1 MDKNPKKTSF
11 GWLEL
16 INLDGNPTDVDGNR
30 KGLAFVEGTLKTFDG
45 SSWNE
50 IGGGEVSEL
59 DDVLITNSTISNS
72 TLDGI
77 TETTSGFELVG
88 SGAILGMMIQES
100 QITGGRIENPGLLQQ
115 GIQEIDSDEET
126 TVDLSSWFDNGIAY
140 IVVTG
145 TGSVT
150 INHLDVGNFDG
161 KQLAVKNVDGADITL
176 SIDQGEFIDTGG
188 DLTMSAANDY
198 VNYFF
203 DLGNAAVIGGEYTP
217 ID

>member
-50 IGGGEVSEL
+50 IEGGEVSEL
-59 DDVLITNSTISNS
+59 DEVLITNSTISNS
-72 TLDGI
+72 TLDGL